1 MCNAVGLLDCLLI
14 VSRSAVVY
22 RYHYFQLI
30 VSFVRVEGRESM
42 T

>member
-14 VSRSAVVY
+14 VSRSACCVSL
-22 RYHYFQLI
+22 LI